1 LIRSIL
7 VLVLLLWAAPVHAQ
21 EASSSHAV
29 DQAKLFMRKG
39 WHADARDELLRALT
53 SPEGSQ
59 SFEVHWLLAQ
69 VLYELLEV
77 GRATE
82 HARVAAGLT
91 EDPDQQ
97 AACWQLVDF
106 FESSFGA
113 VEVIGPQKGI
123 SSRLQLE
130 LTSTLFDP
138 ELKRFVARKTLELT
152 DTVKLP
158 QTIWLPAGSYLV
170 NGQEVAIRAGATVT
184 LSLPLDAVGARGMA
198 ALQVARVE
206 LGGGFGVL
214 LGSRVAN
221 LHPSIESHVSFTLP
235 IKGVLLGAT
244 IDKSFRSYEVDGY
257 DPAPSPAA
265 FGVGFRLGTDVLVGG
280 PLAFRPF
287 LSYRHGLL
295 PGIAFDCHDT
305 REGLSC
311 APELDPAGVTDRF
324 YGTASVHVVGA
335 ELGIDYREGGRTNA
349 LGLGVRVG
357 VDQVFGAVSSASRAT
372 LDGGDSTVDVS
383 VEDGGIHATGVRL
396 LANISIAF

>member
-1 LIRSIL
+1 LIRSVL
-7 VLVLLLWAAPVHAQ
+7 MLVLLLWAAPVGAQ

-39 WHADARDELLRALT
+39 WHADARDELLLALT

-59 SFEVHWLLAQ
+59 NFEVHWLLAL
-69 VLYELLEV
+69 VLYELLVV

-97 AACWQLVDF
+97 ATCWQLVDF
-106 FESSFGA
+106 YESTFGA
-113 VEVIGPQKGI
+113 VEVIGPKKGI
-123 SSRLQLE
+123 ASRLQLE

-138 ELKRFVARKTLELT
+138 ELKRFVARKTLDLT
-152 DTVKLP
+152 DTLELP
-158 QTIWLPAGSYLV
+158 ATVWLPAGSYLI
-170 NGQEVAIRAGATVT
+170 NGHEVTVRAGDTVR
-184 LSLPLDAVGARGMA
+184 LQLPLDALGARGMA
-198 ALQVARVE
+198 SLQVMRVE

-221 LHPSIESHVSFTLP
+221 LHPSIESHISFTLP
-235 IKGVLLGAT
+235 IKGLLLGAT
-244 IDKSFRSYEVDGY
+244 IDKSFRSFEVDGY
-257 DPAPSPAA
+257 DPSPSPAA
-265 FGVGFRLGTDVLVGG
+265 FGGGLRLGTDVLVGG

-287 LSYRHGLL
+287 VSYRYGLL
-295 PGIAFDCHDT
+295 PGIGFDCHET

-311 APELDPAGVTDRF
+311 AAELDESGVTDRF
-324 YGTASVHVVGA
+324 YGTAKAHTVGA

-357 VDQVFGAVSSASRAT
+357 VDQTFGAVSSASRAAY
-372 LDGGDSTVDVS
+372 DGADNTVEVV
-383 VEDGGIHATGVRL
+383 VEDGSFHATGVRL
-396 LANISIAF
+396 LANLSIAL